1 LENKA
6 FQQKLYYATK
16 RLLNLK
22 SRKATMKNSSTGQD
36 KQDVYLSRA
45 NWPPYTYRDYPD
57 INPETYHRFM
67 EFLST
72 ENTSNK
78 LMELQPWISI
88 CDSKCTFCYFPT
100 TPTSKAHIET
110 YLKVL
115 KKELEMYA
123 KLKYVKT
130 STFDEIVLGGGTP
143 SILTAEQIIDLIDFC
158 KKRFTTSKEYFIKV
172 TASSKSFDTEKIT
185 KLANYGVYQID
196 MGAQTFDDKLRK
208 MLCLPDPAANLE
220 KVMRTAR
227 KLGVCVCVDIMYNI
241 PGQTMESWINTL
253 KKVIALDVEIDCYTL
268 QVYPGT
274 VLEKQIK
281 AGLIPPQGDM
291 EYEKQM
297 YLTAYKL
304 LTNAGYR
311 AVGHD
316 RFSRVPWHFKESCL
330 NGWPWAGQLTTGV
343 GCFMGY
349 FQRFSYSNIEDIN
362 EYMAAVNAGRFPIN
376 KLAESTTEDMMRK
389 VMSRLYLRLPVDKKE
404 FMQKFGK
411 LPEDVFG
418 PELQRLKNKGLI
430 EMDDA
435 EIRITK
441 LGDIWKGNIAWEFAE
456 KPPAKP

>member
-1 LENKA
+1 
-6 FQQKLYYATK
+6 
-16 RLLNLK
+16 
-22 SRKATMKNSSTGQD
+22 MKNSSTGQG
-36 KQDVYLSRA
+36 KSDVYLSRA

-57 INPETYHRFM
+57 INPETYKAFM

-100 TPTSKAHIET
+100 TPTNKAQIET
-110 YLKVL
+110 YLKAL

-143 SILTAEQIIDLIDFC
+143 SILTAEQIIDLVDFC
-158 KKRFTTSKEYFIKV
+158 KKRFTTSKEYFIKI

-208 MLCLPDPAANLE
+208 TLCLPDSTVNLE
-220 KVMRTAR
+220 KAIRTAR
-227 KLGVCVCVDIMYNI
+227 KLGVCVCVDIMYNL
-241 PGQTMESWINTL
+241 PGQTMESWIKTL
-253 KKVIALDVEIDCYTL
+253 EKTIELDVEIDCYAL
-268 QVYPGT
+268 QLYPGT

-281 AGLIPPQGDM
+281 SGLIPPQGDM

-316 RFSRVPWHFKESCL
+316 RFSRVEWHFRESCL
-330 NGWPWAGQLTTGV
+330 NGWPWSGQLTTGA

-362 EYMAAVNAGRFPIN
+362 EYMAAVNAERLPIN

-389 VMSRLYLRLPVDKKE
+389 VMSRLYLRLPVDKQE
-404 FMQKFGK
+404 FKQKFGK

-418 PELQRLKNKGLI
+418 PELQRLKDKGLI
-430 EMDDA
+430 EIDDA

-456 KPPAKP
+456 KPAAKS

>member
-1 LENKA
+1 MNDA
-6 FQQKLYYATK
+6 
-16 RLLNLK
+16 
-22 SRKATMKNSSTGQD
+22 STG
-36 KQDVYLSRA
+36 KGAPDVYLSRA
-45 NWPPYTYRDYPD
+45 NWPPYTYRDYPE
-57 INPETYHRFM
+57 INPETYKRFM
-67 EFLST
+67 EFLNT

-100 TPTSKAHIET
+100 TPTSKAHIEA
-110 YLKVL
+110 YLNVL
-115 KKELEMYA
+115 KKELDMYA
-123 KLKYVKT
+123 KLKYIKT

-158 KKRFTTSKEYFIKV
+158 KERFNTTKEYFVKV
-172 TASSKSFDTEKIT
+172 TASSKSFDTDKIN
-185 KLANYGVYQID
+185 KLADYGVYQID

-208 MLCLPDPAANLE
+208 MLCLPDPSANLE
-220 KVMRTAR
+220 KAIRTAR
-227 KLGVCVCVDIMYNI
+227 KLGICVCVDIMYNL
-241 PGQTMESWINTL
+241 PGQTMESWIETL
-253 KKVIALDVEIDCYTL
+253 KKAIELDIEIDCYTL

-274 VLEKQIK
+274 VLDKQIK
-281 AGLIPPQGDM
+281 AGQVPPQGDM
-291 EYEKQM
+291 EHEKQM

-376 KLAESTTEDMMRK
+376 KLSESTTETMMKK

-404 FMQKFGK
+404 FMEKFGK
-411 LPEDVFG
+411 LPEDVFA
-418 PELQRLKNKGLI
+418 PQLQRLKDKGLI
-430 EMDDA
+430 EITDD
-435 EIRITK
+435 EVRITK

-456 KPPAKP
+456 RPQAKT